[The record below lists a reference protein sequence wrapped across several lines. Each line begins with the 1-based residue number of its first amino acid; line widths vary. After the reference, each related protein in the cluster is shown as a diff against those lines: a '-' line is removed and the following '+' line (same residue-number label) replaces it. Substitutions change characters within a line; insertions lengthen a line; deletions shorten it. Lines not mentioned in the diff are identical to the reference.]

1 MTHWHC
7 HVWCLHQSV
16 DSVVYCKCYTL
27 YITIHIYLVI
37 SIPITST
44 FFNDLI
50 FNIEYTMM
58 TIIDIKLKTHLNEYS
73 YKLKIVI
80 ISYLSIY
87 LFMLKLYSLMDM
99 KKLEK

>member
-1 MTHWHC
+1 
-7 HVWCLHQSV
+7 
-16 DSVVYCKCYTL
+16 
-27 YITIHIYLVI
+27 
-37 SIPITST
+37 
-44 FFNDLI
+44 
-50 FNIEYTMM
+50 M